1 MQDPAILRDLLRDS
15 REVRSLW
22 DGVNLI
28 AQQLLRDGGTL
39 PPDLAVWVADVLA
52 DVKEQPRKP
61 PRSRPSTG
69 GRERFENFPRNIAV
83 MLTVWYVAGRYNLN
97 PTRNREI
104 EDTTSAC
111 DVVADAM
118 GLAYENTEK
127 IWGKRN
133 EFEYSPILRL
143 SESTR

>member
-1 MQDPAILRDLLRDS
+1 MDDDTKREAVEYAKAIVSAFDPIGKTPEETVLRFWGGRAMQDPAILRGLLRDS

-69 GRERFENFPRNIAV
+69 GRERYENFPRNIVV
-83 MLTVWYVAGRYNLN
+83 MLAVWYVAGRYNLE
-97 PTRNREI
+97 P
-104 EDTTSAC
+104 
-111 DVVADAM
+111 
-118 GLAYENTEK
+118 
-127 IWGKRN
+127 
-133 EFEYSPILRL
+133 YSEPRD
-143 SESTR
+143 